1 MLLAGLL
8 RAPAVMEFDNLTG
21 DLLAYKSLC
30 TVLSSEFMNGRILG
44 VSKTTT
50 VSTRVLFLSSG
61 NNVGPVQ
68 DMTRR
73 CLTIRLDPGCETPAA
88 RNFKRP
94 DLVRDVLGERGLYV
108 SNALTIV
115 RAWITASRPKTT
127 CKSLA
132 GYADWS
138 ELCRQPLLWLGCAD
152 PAASVFESMADDPDR
167 GTLDRLLTSWQRV
180 FGKTPAMV
188 RDAVNQASVFT
199 EDHQNLVDVLREIAC
214 DRGEINRR
222 KLGWWIRRNSG
233 RIVNGRRF
241 VRASGQR
248 SAEAWQIAVTESV
261 SPVLSVS
268 NPENK
273 KSVSADV
280 EDVKDAKTSS

>member
-1 MLLAGLL
+1 
-8 RAPAVMEFDNLTG
+8 
-21 DLLAYKSLC
+21 
-30 TVLSSEFMNGRILG
+30 
-44 VSKTTT
+44 
-50 VSTRVLFLSSG
+50 
-61 NNVGPVQ
+61 
-68 DMTRR
+68 
-73 CLTIRLDPGCETPAA
+73 
-88 RNFKRP
+88 
-94 DLVRDVLGERGLYV
+94 
-108 SNALTIV
+108 
-115 RAWITASRPKTT
+115 
-127 CKSLA
+127 
-132 GYADWS
+132 
-138 ELCRQPLLWLGCAD
+138 
-152 PAASVFESMADDPDR
+152 MADDPDR